1 MIRLINKTSVGENLT
16 NILRVD
22 IYYAI
27 TRAL

>member
-1 MIRLINKTSVGENLT
+1 MSRLINKTSVGEKLT
-16 NILRVD
+16 IVLRVD